1 MNKKTTEKSE
11 VINKDAVVGSGRVRI
26 FNLDVPPPPPT
37 KKAGSIK
44 ASIKPS
50 VKRIARGCSGCS
62 RKRKRG

>member
-26 FNLDVPPPPPT
+26 FNLDVPPPT